1 MSRSRLTV
9 LCLLAGLVGCME
21 GIKAEPL
28 RRESLATRL
37 GDKKVNQIVADFITY
52 VKEDQGLAS
61 EVKRNFEEQNTERLQ
76 AQMKERIFGPSA
88 SSDRTPQDRPSLDSK
103 EFAALAPALNKAL
116 KKNEVSDE
124 ERKELLDLLAPSRC
138 GTLE

>member
-21 GIKAEPL
+21 GTKADPL
-28 RRESLATRL
+28 RRAPLANRL
-37 GDKKVNQIVADFITY
+37 GDKKVNQIVADFITF
-52 VKEDQGLAS
+52 VKEDQGLDS
-61 EVKRNFEEQNTERLQ
+61 GLKRKFEGEDTEKLKKQ
-76 AQMKERIFGPSA
+76 FLDLIFGPPDA
-88 SSDRTPQDRPSLDSK
+88 SDRPPQDRLALDSK

-124 ERKELLDLLAPSRC
+124 E
-138 GTLE
+138 